1 MPQGEVVMRAG
12 EPGLDGVAAGDD
24 RALAR
29 SPVASPVP
37 LASSLRTTPASVIMC
52 VCRGDRPDPLRD
64 AVSSVLAQTHED
76 LMLRIYVDGPI
87 SADVRVYLEGLTDDR
102 VRLQFAE
109 MHRGLAL
116 GLNRLIDESLREGC
130 EIIARMDADDVCY
143 PQRLAKQ
150 LAFLD
155 SHPEVDLVGAGCLE
169 FDEDTG
175 EEFLKLLP
183 TDDRELKRG
192 LVKRTPFV
200 HSTVVFRARV
210 FAGGTRYR
218 SQRPE
223 DMHLWVD
230 LARYGWTFGNLPEPL
245 IRYRV
250 SDALFRRR
258 SSWDKAA
265 ADFTARLRAMTE
277 LCMISPGNLAWTGA
291 HLTLRLLP
299 LRLAR
304 QAYRYLRPRSARA

>member
-1 MPQGEVVMRAG
+1 MVMRAG
-12 EPGLDGVAAGDD
+12 ERGLDGVAPGDD
-24 RALAR
+24 RAPAQG
-29 SPVASPVP
+29 PAASPVP
-37 LASSLRTTPASVIMC
+37 LASSWRATPVSVIMC
-52 VCRGDRPDPLRD
+52 VYRGDRLDPLRD
-64 AVSSVLAQTHED
+64 AVSSVLAQTHAD
-76 LMLRIYVDGPI
+76 LVLRIYGDGPI
-87 SADVRVYLEGLTDDR
+87 AADVRAYLEDLTDTR
-102 VRLQFAE
+102 VRLRFTE
-109 MHRGLAL
+109 MNQGLAV

-130 EIIARMDADDVCY
+130 EVIARMDADDVCY
-143 PQRLAKQ
+143 PQRLEKQ

-155 SHPEVDLVGAGCLE
+155 SHPEVDVIGAGCLE

-183 TDDRELKRG
+183 TDDRTLKRG

-200 HSTVVFRARV
+200 HPAVVFRAQV

-218 SQRPE
+218 SHLSE

-230 LARYGWTFGNLPEPL
+230 LARYGWTFANLAEPL
-245 IRYRV
+245 LRYRV
-250 SDALFRRR
+250 SDSLFRRR
-258 SSWDKAA
+258 SSWAKVSTEL
-265 ADFTARLRAMTE
+265 TARLRGMTE

-291 HLTLRLLP
+291 YLALRLLP

>member
-1 MPQGEVVMRAG
+1 MRGGERR
-12 EPGLDGVAAGDD
+12 LDGVALGDGGTP
-24 RALAR
+24 AQGPAE
-29 SPVASPVP
+29 SPIP
-37 LASSLRTTPASVIMC
+37 LASSSRTTPVSVIMC
-52 VCRGDRPDPLRD
+52 VYRGDRPDPLRD

-76 LMLRIYVDGPI
+76 LVLRIYVDGSI
-87 SADVRVYLEGLTDDR
+87 TADVRAYLEELTDAR

-109 MHRGLAL
+109 MHQGLAV

-130 EIIARMDADDVCY
+130 EVIARMDADDVCY

-155 SHPEVDLVGAGCLE
+155 SHPEVDVVGGGCLE

-183 TDDRELKRG
+183 ADDRTLKRG

-200 HSTVVFRARV
+200 HPTVVCRAQV

-218 SQRPE
+218 SHLSE

-230 LARYGWTFGNLPEPL
+230 LARYGWTFANLPEPL

-258 SSWDKAA
+258 SSWGKMSTEL
-265 ADFTARLRAMTE
+265 TARLRGMTE

-291 HLTLRLLP
+291 YLVLRLLP
-299 LRLAR
+299 VRLAR